1 MDNIQNLSP
10 LNLGYKEA
18 TKMEAEGAK
27 TQIRS
32 IVDNVAT
39 VIQGKREQIELVV
52 MCLLAGGHVLI
63 EDIPGVGKTS
73 LVSALAKSI
82 ACDFKRIQF
91 TPDVMPSDISGFSIY
106 NQKTGEF
113 EFRPGAAMSNIVLA
127 DEINRATAKTQSAML
142 EIMEERQV
150 TVDSNTYPL
159 APPFMVLAT
168 QNPIESLGTYQLPE
182 AQIDRFMIKLSLGY
196 PSVEDEIT
204 IVLKEKQA
212 KADIQ
217 PVTDAQTVVGMIDL
231 TQRVIVSPEV
241 ASYIVHIVTAT
252 RSHPDSQ
259 LGSSP
264 RGSISIYE
272 LSRAY
277 ALLQGRNFVEPGDVK
292 YVTPYVLGHRI
303 TLTHAAKTEKRRP
316 EDVIESILSGI
327 VVPAEPEKKSQ
338 WVD

>member
-1 MDNIQNLSP
+1 MKKIQKLPSMDIS
-10 LNLGYKEA
+10 YEVISEEEA
-18 TKMEAEGAK
+18 KKAQE
-27 TQIRS
+27 QIRS
-32 IVDNVAT
+32 IADNIAT
-39 VIQGKREQIELVV
+39 VINGKREQIELVV
-52 MCLLAGGHVLI
+52 LCMLAGGHVLI

-127 DEINRATAKTQSAML
+127 DEINRATAKTQSSML

-159 APPFMVLAT
+159 EPPFMVLAT

-182 AQIDRFMIKLSLGY
+182 AQIDRFMIKISLGY
-196 PSVEDEIT
+196 PSFENEVD
-204 IVLKEKQA
+204 IVLKGKEAKKQ
-212 KADIQ
+212 ITS
-217 PVTDAQTVVGMIDL
+217 VTDGSMVVDL
-231 TQRVIVSPEV
+231 IEKTERVMVSRQV

-252 RSHPDSQ
+252 RNHADIK

-264 RGSISIYE
+264 RGSIALYA

-277 ALLQGRNFVEPGDVK
+277 ALFCGRNYVIPDDVK
-292 YVTPYVLGHRI
+292 YLAPYVLAHRI

-316 EDVIESILSGI
+316 DSVLASILSDI
-327 VVPAEPEKKSQ
+327 VVPSMME
-338 WVD
+338 D

>member
-1 MDNIQNLSP
+1 
-10 LNLGYKEA
+10 
-18 TKMEAEGAK
+18 
-27 TQIRS
+27 
-32 IVDNVAT
+32 
-39 VIQGKREQIELVV
+39 
-52 MCLLAGGHVLI
+52 
-63 EDIPGVGKTS
+63 
-73 LVSALAKSI
+73 
-82 ACDFKRIQF
+82 
-91 TPDVMPSDISGFSIY
+91 
-106 NQKTGEF
+106 
-113 EFRPGAAMSNIVLA
+113 
-127 DEINRATAKTQSAML
+127 
-142 EIMEERQV
+142 
-150 TVDSNTYPL
+150 
-159 APPFMVLAT
+159 
-168 QNPIESLGTYQLPE
+168 
-182 AQIDRFMIKLSLGY
+182 MIKLSLGY

-217 PVTDAQTVVGMIDL
+217 PVTDGPTVVGMIDL

-252 RSHPDSQ
+252 RSHPDIQ

-292 YVTPYVLGHRI
+292 YVAPYVLGHRI

-316 EDVIESILSGI
+316 EDVIESILGGI

>member
-1 MDNIQNLSP
+1 MKVETIPTENVTYQVISDAEALEAQKKIQKIVENI
-10 LNLGYKEA
+10 G
-18 TKMEAEGAK
+18 
-27 TQIRS
+27 
-32 IVDNVAT
+32 T
-39 VIQGKREQIELVV
+39 VVQGKREQVELVTLC
-52 MCLLAGGHVLI
+52 MLAGGHVLI

-82 ACDFKRIQF
+82 ACDFSRIQF

-127 DEINRATAKTQSAML
+127 DEINRATAKTQSSML

-150 TVDSNTYPL
+150 TVDSHTYQMK
-159 APPFMVLAT
+159 PPFMVLAT

-196 PSVEDEIT
+196 PSFDNEVDI
-204 IVLKEKQA
+204 IMKGRQA
-212 KADIQ
+212 KREIQ
-217 PVTDAQTVVGMIDL
+217 PVTTGEEIVELIGQTA
-231 TQRVIVSPEV
+231 RVLVNRQV

-252 RSHPDSQ
+252 RNHPDIR

-264 RGSISIYE
+264 RGSIALYA

-277 ALLQGRNFVEPGDVK
+277 ALFQGRSYVIPDDVK
-292 YVTPYVLGHRI
+292 YVAPYVLGHRI
-303 TLTHAAKTEKRRP
+303 TLTHAAKTEKRSAA
-316 EDVIESILSGI
+316 SIIAGILGDI
-327 VVPAEPEKKSQ
+327 VVPVAME
-338 WVD
+338 D

>member
-1 MDNIQNLSP
+1 MKVENIPTEKVTYDVISDA
-10 LNLGYKEA
+10 EA
-18 TKMEAEGAK
+18 LEAQK
-27 TQIRS
+27 KIQK
-32 IVDNVAT
+32 IVENIGT
-39 VIQGKREQIELVV
+39 VVQGKKEQVELVTLC
-52 MCLLAGGHVLI
+52 MLAGGHVLI

-127 DEINRATAKTQSAML
+127 DEINRATAKTQSSML

-150 TVDSNTYPL
+150 TVDSNTYQL
-159 APPFMVLAT
+159 KPPFMVLAT

-196 PSVEDEIT
+196 PSFDNEVDI
-204 IVLKEKQA
+204 IMKGKQA
-212 KADIQ
+212 KKEIQ
-217 PVTDAQTVVGMIDL
+217 PVTSGSEIVELIEQAG
-231 TQRVIVSPEV
+231 RVLVNRQV

-252 RSHPDSQ
+252 RNHPDIR

-264 RGSISIYE
+264 RGSIALYA

-277 ALLQGRNFVEPGDVK
+277 ALFQGRSYVIPDDVK
-292 YVTPYVLGHRI
+292 YVAPYVLGHRI
-303 TLTHAAKTEKRRP
+303 TLTHAAKTEKRSAA
-316 EDVIESILSGI
+316 SIIAGILGDI
-327 VVPAEPEKKSQ
+327 VVPAAME
-338 WVD
+338 D